1 MCKIVVFYDTLH
13 FRLQNKNKTAS
24 RRLSF
29 VVNKRQLYAQNKI
42 LKAYLYKT
50 LIFSHNWMNVNINIS
65 FSIDIIFII
74 YMHIYFV
81 LK

>member
-24 RRLSF
+24 RRLGF

-50 LIFSHNWMNVNINIS
+50 LIFSHN
-65 FSIDIIFII
+65 
-74 YMHIYFV
+74 
-81 LK
+81 